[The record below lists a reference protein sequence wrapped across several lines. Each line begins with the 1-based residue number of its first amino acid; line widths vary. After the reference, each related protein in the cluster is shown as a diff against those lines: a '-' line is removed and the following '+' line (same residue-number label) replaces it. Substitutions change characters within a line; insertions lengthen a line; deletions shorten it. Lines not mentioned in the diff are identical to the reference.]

1 MMDPTPDLKAAT
13 RPDLGVTRTA
23 LSAERTLMSW
33 VRTAL
38 AMISFGFTIFKF
50 MHALVVA
57 HQLAPHHEAGP
68 RNLGIALALLGT
80 ASLTAGTIQYR
91 GVIRSLGGPRP
102 GFTLY
107 LGLAVIAVGLLVLLG
122 LVLRVGPLA

>member
-1 MMDPTPDLKAAT
+1 MEPTPDLKTAA

-50 MHALVVA
+50 MHALVA
-57 HQLAPHHEAGP
+57 AQELAPRHEAGP
-68 RNLGIALALLGT
+68 RNLGIALATLGT
-80 ASLTAGTIQYR
+80 AALVAGTIQYR
-91 GVIRSLGGPRP
+91 GIVRSLNGPRL
-102 GFTLY
+102 GFTIY
-107 LGLAVIAVGLLVLLG
+107 VGLAVIAVGLLVLLG